1 MANEVKIKLSAD
13 GKQVRQEIKLIERE
27 LQELGGNPI
36 RGKSGSQ
43 QGKTSS
49 SRSDS
54 SSGNREATNSSDKVK
69 QETRDKVNSQSLREM
84 TLIRKE
90 LQKMNG
96 TSGYGGNP
104 GNGGGGGGFFPPST
118 GNGSGSGSGNGS
130 GSGSGK
136 LLDAVGK
143 LATAATALKAVTAA
157 YHSLKNSAQSAQTGA
172 SLAFTTYGSTLA
184 YTDYNAARK
193 DASMLGK
200 VYGYDSTTT
209 MNAGEANM
217 SSGAGFTT
225 LDNYNSDL
233 NAILRTSKF
242 LGIDTGVMAQT
253 SGYMS
258 SIGVTESGD
267 QQRFANILAQSIVDA
282 EMTGRED
289 EQLRVLEN
297 IADNLASVNTTVSEQ
312 SMTNSLQ
319 LYNALV
325 NQNENLK
332 GERGSEVVSS
342 LNDLATSGNSTFMN
356 LLGYGTEYTGVQG
369 LQELRRQIE
378 QDPTAAIQK
387 AYSNWMSSTGGYM
400 DEDQAK
406 AMFSEFLHSNT
417 SLSQTEIDDA
427 LSAIGD
433 TNFSENLN
441 KDYDTSEG
449 ESLLND
455 VEENYNNDKISTE
468 ERHDVE
474 KQENSDDRG
483 NLWNNITKP
492 FESLYNMM
500 PDWMQQGADII
511 GGAAPYVA
519 GGFGLKALGQGFS
532 NWKATGNPFS
542 SGTGGGGWKNFW
554 GKGASSAAD
563 DVVSGAANAADDV
576 VVDLVEGA
584 DGVWRQAGE
593 TAANTGDDVLGLT
606 DDIIGSTDDS
616 VNSVL
621 NSADDVLNSVDDTMS
636 ATAGSLDDVSNALA
650 GTTDDILGSADDV
663 LKGASGLS
671 KFAKGLGIAGT
682 ALQAGVGIYEY
693 TQAED
698 TEEKGE
704 VVGSTAGSMA
714 GGWAGAGAGAAA
726 GTAIFPGVG
735 TVIGG
740 IIGAVGGSLGGDW
753 AGGEL
758 GRAVGQDLEDAENN
772 YGTKWAGLPI
782 IGGLWRKD
790 GTITQQ
796 KLNGTYDWSNEEVT
810 VRNADGTETTST
822 VGEIE
827 KQNAEVRAQWSADN
841 ADDVEAFKQ
850 QLLASVQDDGSV
862 DLSFLQGTDMGTVG
876 MLMDAAF
883 GHNKLTGLQYMMASG
898 QTMSDIDF
906 GTNEEENYEKQIEA
920 LMESMDSNSSAVDNL
935 TTILQNAESESN
947 AEEEESSSKS
957 VWYKPW
963 TWFSHATGNDYVPYD
978 NYTALLHKGEMVLTS
993 SEADDYRQGK
1003 VGNGSAGSHATGI
1016 DININLNG
1024 AINGMTVDNQNRIVQ
1039 AVVSQIAS
1047 SGLQDMISNGFVR
1060 TQNY

>member
-54 SSGNREATNSSDKVK
+54 SSGNKEATNSSDKVK

-90 LQKMNG
+90 LQKING

-118 GNGSGSGSGNGS
+118 GTGSGSGSGNGS

-193 DASMLGK
+193 DASVLGK

-387 AYSNWMSSTGGYM
+387 AYSNWMSSTGSYM

-433 TNFSENLN
+433 TNFSESLN

-511 GGAAPYVA
+511 GGATPYVA

-532 NWKATGNPFS
+532 NWKATGNPFT
-542 SGTGGGGWKNFW
+542 SGTGGGAWKNFW

-576 VVDLVEGA
+576 VIDLVEGA
-584 DGVWRQAGE
+584 DGVWRQSGE

-606 DDIIGSTDDS
+606 DDIISNTGDDLANAAASS
-616 VNSVL
+616 VDDIANAASSSIDDIANGVANSIDDAVAGAADDIL
-621 NSADDVLNSVDDTMS
+621 SNSADDIISNSADDVLSSTLGNGAKSIFGKALGPLIQLGFGAYNY
-636 ATAGSLDDVSNALA
+636 ATADDDWERS
-650 GTTDDILGSADDV
+650 
-663 LKGASGLS
+663 GA
-671 KFAKGLGIAGT
+671 
-682 ALQAGVGIYEY
+682 VGQ
-693 TQAED
+693 T
-698 TEEKGE
+698 G
-704 VVGSTAGSMA
+704 
-714 GGWAGAGAGAAA
+714 
-726 GTAIFPGVG
+726 
-735 TVIGG
+735 GG
-740 IIGAVGGSLGGDW
+740 IIGGLLGSIAGPLGSIAGGW

-758 GRAVGQDLEDAENN
+758 GDAIGESAETGKQNW
-772 YGTKWAGLPI
+772 GSIFAGDWNPLY
-782 IGGLWRKD
+782 GLWRKD

-810 VRNADGTETTST
+810 VQNADGTETTST

-862 DLSFLQGTDMGTVG
+862 DLSFLQGTDMATVG
-876 MLMDAAF
+876 MLMDSAF

-906 GTNEEENYEKQIEA
+906 GAGEEENYEKQIEA

-1003 VGNGSAGSHATGI
+1003 AGNGSAGSHATGI

-1024 AINGMTVDNQNRIVQ
+1024 AIDGMTVDNQNLIVQ

>member
-43 QGKTSS
+43 QSKTSS

-54 SSGNREATNSSDKVK
+54 SSGNKEATNSSDKVK

-90 LQKMNG
+90 LQKING

-118 GNGSGSGSGNGS
+118 GTGSGSGSGNGS

-193 DASMLGK
+193 DASELGK

-209 MNAGEANM
+209 MNTGEANM

-242 LGIDTGVMAQT
+242 LGIDTGAMAQT

-332 GERGSEVVSS
+332 GERGSGVVNS

-387 AYSNWMSSTGGYM
+387 AYSNWMSSTGSYM

-433 TNFSENLN
+433 TNFSESLN

-455 VEENYNNDKISTE
+455 VEENYNNDKISIE

-483 NLWNNITKP
+483 NMWNNITKP

-511 GGAAPYVA
+511 GGGAKYVA

-593 TAANTGDDVLGLT
+593 TASNSADDVLGLT
-606 DDIIGSTDDS
+606 DDIISNTGDDLANAAASS
-616 VNSVL
+616 VDDIANAASSSIDDIANGVANSIDDAVAGAADDIIA
-621 NSADDVLNSVDDTMS
+621 NSADDVLSSTLGNGAKSIFGKALGPLIQLGFGAYNY
-636 ATAGSLDDVSNALA
+636 ATADDDWERS
-650 GTTDDILGSADDV
+650 
-663 LKGASGLS
+663 GA
-671 KFAKGLGIAGT
+671 
-682 ALQAGVGIYEY
+682 VGQ
-693 TQAED
+693 T
-698 TEEKGE
+698 G
-704 VVGSTAGSMA
+704 
-714 GGWAGAGAGAAA
+714 
-726 GTAIFPGVG
+726 
-735 TVIGG
+735 GG
-740 IIGAVGGSLGGDW
+740 IIGGLLGSVAGPLGSIAGGW

-758 GRAVGQDLEDAENN
+758 GEAIGESAETGKQNW
-772 YGTKWAGLPI
+772 GSIFAGDWNPLY
-782 IGGLWRKD
+782 GLWRKD

-862 DLSFLQGTDMGTVG
+862 DLSFLQGTDMATVG
-876 MLMDAAF
+876 MLMDSAF

-906 GTNEEENYEKQIEA
+906 GSGEEENYEKQIEA

-1024 AINGMTVDNQNRIVQ
+1024 AIDGMTVDNQNLIVQ